1 MLTERYVDDFVA
13 ALEHMEIKQKK
24 ELVSELEERIRQG
37 FSSGKSDKEII
48 ATLGSPK
55 ELAALMTR
63 KPAKVEEEEKPL
75 RPITIQR
82 TLLSVLLFFIF
93 FATLWPVLLAFII
106 FLGALLVAAM
116 VLVAGGVFILVL
128 NFVAPIWPD
137 IIQGLH
143 YGVAANTLLAIAWI
157 CFGLLLCIFL
167 NRLLRAGAGLA
178 GKIWRFSLRLIFYR
192 KRRKK

>member
-157 CFGLLLCIFL
+157 CFGLLLCIF
-167 NRLLRAGAGLA
+167 
-178 GKIWRFSLRLIFYR
+178 
-192 KRRKK
+192 